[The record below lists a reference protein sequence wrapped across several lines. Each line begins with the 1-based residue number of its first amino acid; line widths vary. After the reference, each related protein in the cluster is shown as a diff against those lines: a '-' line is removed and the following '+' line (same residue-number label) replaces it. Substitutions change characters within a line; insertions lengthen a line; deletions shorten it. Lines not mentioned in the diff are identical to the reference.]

1 MLARRMLWPCV
12 CLCLCLSVSVTSRC
26 STKTAKHRITQ
37 TTPHDG
43 PGTLVFWC
51 RRPPRGRPQ
60 RGAKGRWGRL
70 KSVNLD
76 IIVFRVVCL
85 CVCLRA
91 YTRTCVRAGGGIFR
105 PACRRLL
112 CTYIALPLSSALY
125 SRPLG
130 LLSVH
135 SLS

>member
-1 MLARRMLWPCV
+1 MLWPCV
-12 CLCLCLSVSVTSRC
+12 CLCLCLSLSVTSRC

-51 RRPPRGRPQ
+51 RRSPRDRPQ
-60 RGAKGRWGRL
+60 RGAKGRWGGL

-76 IIVFRVVCL
+76 IIVFIGLSVHVSVCA
-85 CVCLRA
+85 CVHTYVC
-91 YTRTCVRAGGGIFR
+91 
-105 PACRRLL
+105 PCRGRYSPTSLPP
-112 CTYIALPLSSALY
+112 TSIYIIPLPLPLSSTLD

-135 SLS
+135 SSS